1 MTKPMLCIIMF
12 VVMAATAKGQ
22 TMQGNVKSNGKGAA
36 V

>member
-1 MTKPMLCIIMF
+1 MKRPLLCIIMF

-22 TMQGNVKSNGKGAA
+22 TMQGNVKADGKGAA

>member
-12 VVMAATAKGQ
+12 VVMTTTAKGQ
-22 TMQGNVKSNGKGAA
+22 TMQGNVKANGKRAA